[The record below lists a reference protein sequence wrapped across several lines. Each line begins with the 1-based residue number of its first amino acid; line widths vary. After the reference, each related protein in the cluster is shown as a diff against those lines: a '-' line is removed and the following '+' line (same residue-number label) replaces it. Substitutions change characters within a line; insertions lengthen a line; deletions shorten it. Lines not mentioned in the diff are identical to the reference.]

1 MDRALRIENFSTG
14 EFGNESGLSLLQRF
28 AALTILDFIQG
39 DSTKNLECSKDE
51 LSSMALLLLQ
61 PEPFPFGAA
70 RHYKSGK
77 VFTVKLIFCFRAAG
91 GTPRNET
98 ILSST

>member
-51 LSSMALLLLQ
+51 LSSMALLLLV
-61 PEPFPFGAA
+61 EPFPLERQDITSQA
-70 RHYKSGK
+70 RFS
-77 VFTVKLIFCFRAAG
+77 
-91 GTPRNET
+91 
-98 ILSST
+98 LSR